1 MDHEEVE
8 ERLLQEDV
16 DDRGAIPTDRC
27 NGVYVIFCILG
38 LGSLLPWNFFI
49 TAKEYYL
56 FKLRNLT
63 LPTDDIDNP
72 QMQTEMQ
79 TMFEGSVAA
88 AATLPNLIF
97 NFLTAVFTQKLP
109 LKGRMV
115 VSCLTILVM
124 FVFTLSLVNIKTD
137 TWQLP
142 FFVTTL
148 VTVVILSAGSSVFT
162 ASLFGLAGIFP
173 PRYMQAA
180 VSGQAVGGLF
190 AAVAN
195 LLTLVAGSTQLHSAF
210 AYFTAATLV
219 SVVTL
224 VSYILL
230 YYLDYSKFHL
240 EMNVTIQEDGFAE
253 SSHSAGSLS
262 QRSSSTFPVLKKI
275 WREGLAV
282 FITFAV
288 SLSCFPAICSSITSQ
303 HKDSSEWSG
312 KYFTVIVCFL
322 LFNLGDYAGRIVSG
336 QFQWPKISQ
345 SRLLLVVSLV
355 RVAFIPLLMLCNA
368 QPRAHLPVVFT
379 SDVYPI
385 VFILLL
391 GLTNGY
397 LCTLCMMYGP
407 KKVMMEYAE
416 FAGASMSVCIT
427 IGLASGSLISLL
439 LVKML

>member
-1 MDHEEVE
+1 MEREEAE
-8 ERLLQEDV
+8 QRLLSDS
-16 DDRGAIPTDRC
+16 DDEGTAMPRDRY
-27 NGVYVIFCILG
+27 NGVYIIFLILG

-49 TAKEYYL
+49 TAKEYYV

-63 LPTDDIDNP
+63 LSPDDADDPNT
-72 QMQTEMQ
+72 QTEMQ
-79 TMFEGSVAA
+79 TMFEGSVAV

-97 NFLTAVFTQKLP
+97 NFLTALCTQRLP
-109 LKGRMV
+109 IKGRMV
-115 VSCLTILVM
+115 VSCLTILTM
-124 FVFTLSLVNIKTD
+124 FILTLSLVNIKTD

-148 VTVVILSAGSSVFT
+148 VTVVILSAGSAVFT

-190 AAVAN
+190 AAIAN
-195 LLTLVAGSTQLHSAF
+195 LLTLLAGSSQLHSAF
-210 AYFTAATLV
+210 IYFTAATLV
-219 SVVTL
+219 SCITL
-224 VSYILL
+224 GCYILL
-230 YYLDYSKFHL
+230 YYIDYSKYHL
-240 EMNVTIQEDGFAE
+240 EVNVSIQEDGFA
-253 SSHSAGSLS
+253 SSSADSIS
-262 QRSSSTFPVLKKI
+262 QRSSYMFNVLQKI

-282 FITFAV
+282 FLVFAV
-288 SLSCFPAICSSITSQ
+288 SLSCFPAISSSISSM
-303 HKDSSEWSG
+303 HKDSSDWTG

-322 LFNLGDYAGRIVSG
+322 LFNLGDCIGRIVGG

-345 SRLLLVVSLV
+345 PSLLVVLSFL
-355 RVAFIPLLMLCNA
+355 RLAFIPLLMLCNA
-368 QPRAHLPVVFT
+368 QPRDHLPVVFT

-397 LCTLCMMYGP
+397 MCTLCMMYGP
-407 KKVMMEYAE
+407 KKVLVENAE
-416 FAGASMSVCIT
+416 FAGAAMSVCIT

-439 LVKML
+439 LVKMV